1 MPTIDPLTVINIDG
15 VPHVVGQMSDEVQAV
30 IAIYNEWRQRE
41 VDARNDLLLVQ
52 SALRDLGQNLV
63 NRVREEQAAAA
74 EAAEAAEAATA
85 KAAPEVTSV
94 TEETVEDAP
103 AVPEVTAVP
112 GNGEAVVE
120 DESDDSDS

>member
-1 MPTIDPLTVINIDG
+1 MPTVDPLSVINIDG
-15 VPHVVGQMSDEVQAV
+15 VPHVVAQMSDEVQAV

-74 EAAEAAEAATA
+74 EAAPT
-85 KAAPEVTSV
+85 PEVTEV
-94 TEETVEDAP
+94 ADVEGTVEEASAP
-103 AVPEVTAVP
+103 AAPEVTAVP
-112 GNGEAVVE
+112 GNGEVVVE
-120 DESDDSDS
+120 DDADDSDA

>member
-63 NRVREEQAAAA
+63 NRVREEQAATAAAA
-74 EAAEAAEAATA
+74 EEAAP
-85 KAAPEVTSV
+85 APEVTSV
-94 TEETVEDAP
+94 EETVEEA
-103 AVPEVTAVP
+103 AVAPEVTAVP
-112 GNGEAVVE
+112 GNGEVVE
-120 DESDDSDS
+120 ESADDSNA

>member
-1 MPTIDPLTVINIDG
+1 MPTVDPLSVINIDG
-15 VPHVVGQMSDEVQAV
+15 VPHVVAQMSDEVQAV

-74 EAAEAAEAATA
+74 EAAP
-85 KAAPEVTSV
+85 APEVTEV
-94 TEETVEDAP
+94 ADVEGTVEEASAP
-103 AVPEVTAVP
+103 AAPEVTAVP
-112 GNGEAVVE
+112 GNGEVVVE
-120 DESDDSDS
+120 DDADDSDS

>member
-74 EAAEAAEAATA
+74 EAAEAAPG
-85 KAAPEVTSV
+85 PEVTSV
-94 TEETVEDAP
+94 TEETVEEAP
-103 AVPEVTAVP
+103 VAPEVTAVP
-112 GNGEAVVE
+112 GNGVVE
-120 DESDDSDS
+120 DDDDSDA

>member
-1 MPTIDPLTVINIDG
+1 MPTVDPLSVINIDG
-15 VPHVVGQMSDEVQAV
+15 VPHVVAQMSDEVQAV

-74 EAAEAAEAATA
+74 EADAP
-85 KAAPEVTSV
+85 APEVTAV
-94 TEETVEDAP
+94 ADVEGTVEEAP
-103 AVPEVTAVP
+103 APTAPEVTAVP
-112 GNGEAVVE
+112 GNGEVVVE
-120 DESDDSDS
+120 DDADDSDA

>member
-1 MPTIDPLTVINIDG
+1 MPTVDPLTVINIDG

-74 EAAEAAEAATA
+74 EAAP
-85 KAAPEVTSV
+85 APEVTSV
-94 TEETVEDAP
+94 AEETVEEEAP
-103 AVPEVTAVP
+103 TAPEVTAVP

-120 DESDDSDS
+120 DDADDSNA

>member
-15 VPHVVGQMSDEVQAV
+15 APHVVAQMSDEVQAV
-30 IAIYNEWRQRE
+30 VEIYNEWRQRE

-74 EAAEAAEAATA
+74 EAAAVAAAEAA
-85 KAAPEVTSV
+85 
-94 TEETVEDAP
+94 EDQP
-103 AVPEVTAVP
+103 APEVTAV
-112 GNGEAVVE
+112 VE
-120 DESDDSDS
+120 DETVADAEVTEEVTDEDSDV